1 MLNVPETSKYRPG
14 QTIYLCVPADNSL
27 KDPVRWK
34 QYLAAGKY
42 TLSHPDG
49 QQVRGGEEIDETDLT
64 DSNST

>member
-14 QTIYLCVPADNSL
+14 QTVYLLVPGRQQLEGPL
-27 KDPVRWK
+27 KIETVPSAR
-34 QYLAAGKY
+34 KY

-49 QQVRGGEEIDETDLT
+49 QQARGGEEIDETDLT

>member
-1 MLNVPETSKYRPG
+1 METVPS
-14 QTIYLCVPADNSL
+14 
-27 KDPVRWK
+27 
-34 QYLAAGKY
+34 AGKY

>member
-34 QYLAAGKY
+34 QYLARGSTHWVILMASRFGVGK
-42 TLSHPDG
+42 
-49 QQVRGGEEIDETDLT
+49 RLT
-64 DSNST
+64 RQTWRIPIAL